1 MFMRYLGYGIGH
13 KGQIKYAGPPIEVD
27 NQAFSEED
35 ALDLQNMERIARDA
49 TDLHKKARIAAAQA
63 KKKQPLANAHQAAVD
78 DARDGDDN
86 AYDED
91 LDAVSNADADEEA
104 DLDGHL

>member
-1 MFMRYLGYGIGH
+1 MVGTV
-13 KGQIKYAGPPIEVD
+13 QYAGPPIEAD
-27 NQAFSEED
+27 NQAFLEED

-49 TDLHKKARIAAAQA
+49 SDLHKKARIAAAQA
-63 KKKQPLANAHQAAVD
+63 KKQPLANAHQAAVD